1 MPYPDAL
8 AITWPLNSLSGY
20 GLYALQIAMQFLR
33 QSGRTL
39 VLAGGS
45 QNVSLPPDAPL
56 GLEDAMVLGQK
67 LAGYL
72 RQNPHETLAFNH
84 ATLFAVGNDGRGFEA
99 QDRIW
104 GKPAIGCAA
113 VEHDQ
118 FTAHGLE
125 VMRRYDRLI
134 AISRW
139 NEQIL
144 RNLNLAPVT
153 LCWQGIDTQLF
164 YPRPRGARWRD
175 RFVIFSGGKFEFRK
189 AQDLVVAAFKRFRAL
204 YPEALLVCAW
214 QTPYVSDGA
223 PFALAGYCDHVPQPD
238 GRGGLDIDT
247 WLQQQGLPPESFVS
261 LPYTPNP
268 HMANILADCDV
279 ALFPNRCEGGT
290 NLVAM
295 EALACGVPSIIAA
308 NTGQLDLIEL
318 FDCWPL
324 RQQAKVR
331 TPKGFP
337 SVAGWGESDIDE
349 IVTTLGAVYA
359 DQTARQSMSLAAKQ
373 LQSFSW
379 PSVADQLLSQVNQN
393 N

>member
-1 MPYPDAL
+1 MHHPTAL
-8 AITWPLNSLSGY
+8 AITWPLNSISGY
-20 GLYALQIAMQFLR
+20 GLYALHIAMQFLR
-33 QSGRTL
+33 QGGQSL
-39 VLAGGS
+39 ILAGGA
-45 QNVSLPPDAPL
+45 QQVTLPADAPL
-56 GLEDAMVLGQK
+56 QLRQAINLGQK
-67 LAGYL
+67 LAEYL
-72 RQNPHETLAFNH
+72 RQNPEETLAFNH
-84 ATLFAVGNDGRGFEA
+84 AVLFAVGNDGRGFDG

-113 VEHDQ
+113 VEHDE
-118 FTAHGLE
+118 FSAHGRE

-144 RNLNLAPVT
+144 RNLNLAPVS

-164 YPRPRGARWRD
+164 YPRPRGARWREQ
-175 RFVIFSGGKFEFRK
+175 FVIFSGGKFEFRK
-189 AQDLVVAAFKRFRAL
+189 AQDIVVAAFKRFRAT

-214 QTPYVSDGA
+214 QTPYCSEVA
-223 PFALAGYCDHVPQPD
+223 PFALAGHCDHVPQPD
-238 GRGGLDIDT
+238 GQGGLNISL
-247 WLQQQGLPPESFVS
+247 WLQQQGLPPDSFIA

-268 HMANILADCDV
+268 QMPEILAHCDV

-318 FDCWPL
+318 FDCLPL
-324 RQQAKVR
+324 RQQASVR
-331 TPKGFP
+331 TPNSFP

-349 IVTTLGAVYA
+349 IVTFLTAIYT
-359 DQTARQSMSLAAKQ
+359 DQGARQRALLTAEK
-373 LQSFSW
+373 LQPFSW
-379 PSVADQLLSQVNQN
+379 LNAADQLLQQLS
-393 N
+393 